1 METAKEFEI
10 LIRRKMPFIS
20 NFLYVV
26 MIFLLTFLFMLYVV
40 MYPAIHSK
48 SSGEMQMAYYI
59 LVVPDA
65 LKTLSSYSFF
75 GLLIVVPLYYRARLH
90 KPAILRFGD
99 NNISITGRQISIDI
113 PKTRIKKVYCN
124 DLKNAFGEPKER
136 LQVIIQQ
143 NAYTQTA
150 FRLRIYEE
158 GGELIDAFGELEG
171 VKLAGYDKEMVGDH
185 QEDE

>member
-40 MYPAIHSK
+40 MYPAIYSK
-48 SSGEMQMAYYI
+48 SSGEMQTAYYI

-75 GLLIVVPLYYRARLH
+75 GLLIVVPLYFRARLH
-90 KPAILRFGD
+90 KPAVLRFGD
-99 NNISITGRQISIDI
+99 NNISITGRQICIDI

-171 VKLAGYDKEMVGDH
+171 VTLAGYDKEMVGDH

>member
-1 METAKEFEI
+1 
-10 LIRRKMPFIS
+10 
-20 NFLYVV
+20 
-26 MIFLLTFLFMLYVV
+26 
-40 MYPAIHSK
+40 
-48 SSGEMQMAYYI
+48 MQTAYYI

-75 GLLIVVPLYYRARLH
+75 GLLIVVPLYFRARLH
-90 KPAILRFGD
+90 KPAVLRFGD
-99 NNISITGRQISIDI
+99 NNISITGRQINIDI

-185 QEDE
+185 HEDE